1 MEMQELH
8 KEVEE
13 LILLM
18 GFEGGR
24 VSVHIDEP
32 HKKITLFIDDDA
44 VRGERTPHVLSAFHH
59 LLNQILRKRGGEHHI
74 IDLNYYRRERERLIT
89 ELTRAAARKASISK
103 EAVELP
109 PMNAYERRIVH
120 MEIATH
126 PELRTESEGLGKDR
140 RVIIKY
146 L

>member
-1 MEMQELH
+1 M
-8 KEVEE
+8 EE
-13 LILLM
+13 LIRLM
-18 GFEGGR
+18 GFESGQ

-32 HKKITLFIDDDA
+32 HRKITLFIDDDA

-59 LLNQILRKRGGEHHI
+59 LVNQILR
-74 IDLNYYRRERERLIT
+74 T
-89 ELTRAAARKASISK
+89 AARKAAISK

-140 RVIIKY
+140 RVIIKC